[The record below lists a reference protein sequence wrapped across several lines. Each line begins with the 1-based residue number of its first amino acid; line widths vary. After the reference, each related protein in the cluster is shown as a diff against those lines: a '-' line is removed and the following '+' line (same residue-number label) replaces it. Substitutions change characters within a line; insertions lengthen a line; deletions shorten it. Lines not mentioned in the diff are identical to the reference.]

1 MDENIIYNYNKNGV
15 FIGVGKAK
23 LDPRETKLQ
32 GKSIYALPANATFK
46 KSPETKENEVS
57 VFENGEWVIKPD
69 FRGQSYYTEDG
80 KMITIDKIG
89 DTIPS
94 NGITTPLSRGLIK
107 PKYENGE
114 WKETVLLYKGNIV
127 DNKKQ
132 VDDIT
137 KKLISE
143 LDEEKAKTEK
153 LIAGINECPIWDEFI
168 KNREILLSEGK
179 KFIEDNNW
187 GNNE

>member
-1 MDENIIYNYNKNGV
+1 MDENIIYNYNNDGI
-15 FIGVGKAK
+15 FTGNSKAK
-23 LDPRETKLQ
+23 LDPRATKRK
-32 GKSIYALPANATFK
+32 GKSVYALPANATFK
-46 KSPETKENEVS
+46 KPPETKENEVS
-57 VFENGEWVIKPD
+57 VFVNGEWVIKPD

-80 KMITIDKIG
+80 IMITIDKIG

-132 VDDIT
+132 VDNIT

-143 LDEEKAKTEK
+143 LEEEKAKTEK
-153 LIAGINECPIWDEFI
+153 LIAGTNECPIWDEFI
-168 KNREILLSEGK
+168 KNREILLSEGRQ
-179 KFIEDNNW
+179 FIEDNNL
-187 GNNE
+187 GE